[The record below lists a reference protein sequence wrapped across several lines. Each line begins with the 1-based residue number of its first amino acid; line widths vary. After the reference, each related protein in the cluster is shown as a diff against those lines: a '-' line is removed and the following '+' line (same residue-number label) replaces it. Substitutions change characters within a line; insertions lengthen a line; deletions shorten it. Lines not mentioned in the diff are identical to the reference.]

1 MVDGCVTYSI
11 DDCRTRFFDL
21 LQMVEFYQL
30 NRGSLSTRLTHY
42 IVSLESAPDKDTI
55 CEKKV
60 SSGDN
65 RDVQN
70 NEKIFEI
77 TQVVECIHENGA
89 SELSARKNNAP
100 VDLPTPSPL
109 SIRQVLLHNNL
120 YLPRAIIILSKTQ
133 DPFISYQ
140 NIC

>member
-42 IVSLESAPDKDTI
+42 IVNLESDPDKDNI

-65 RDVQN
+65 LEIQN
-70 NEKIFEI
+70 GENRLEI
-77 TQVVECIHENGA
+77 NQVVECIHENGA
-89 SELSARKNNAP
+89 SELSTGKSNAP
-100 VDLPTPSPL
+100 VDIPTPPSLP
-109 SIRQVLLHNNL
+109 IRQVMLNSILHIAG
-120 YLPRAIIILSKTQ
+120 AIIILFLNIYKYLQ
-133 DPFISYQ
+133 DLA
-140 NIC
+140 

>member
-42 IVSLESAPDKDTI
+42 IVNLESDPDKDNI
-55 CEKKV
+55 CQKKV

-70 NEKIFEI
+70 GEKLLEI
-77 TQVVECIHENGA
+77 NQVVECIHENGA
-89 SELSARKNNAP
+89 SESSATKNNAP
-100 VDLPTPSPL
+100 VDLPTPSSL
-109 SIRQVLLHNNL
+109 SIRQV
-120 YLPRAIIILSKTQ
+120 YLNDI
-133 DPFISYQ
+133 FI
-140 NIC
+140 